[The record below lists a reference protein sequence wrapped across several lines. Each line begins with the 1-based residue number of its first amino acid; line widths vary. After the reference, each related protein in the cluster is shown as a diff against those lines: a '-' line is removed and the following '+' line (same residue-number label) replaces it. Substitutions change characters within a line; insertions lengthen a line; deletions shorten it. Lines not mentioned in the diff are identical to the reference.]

1 MYQVKHMKPQFSAV
15 LATCTLVLA
24 ACQGQDQPVASTA
37 GAHAG
42 AEHPAEHGSAH
53 GIAWHKGDVAA
64 AFAMAAE
71 QNKPLFL
78 YWGAVWCPPCVQIK
92 STIFNQREFIDRTR
106 LFLPVYLDG
115 DTEQAQKWGE
125 KFGVLGYPTVIVFN
139 PSGEEITRIPGGI
152 NIDQYASVLDTAL
165 ASMTPVPRILERVL
179 ADPGHTLEQN
189 ECRLLAYYS
198 WGQDNQR
205 ALAQH
210 DKLEAF
216 DAMWRACPAGMVAER
231 SRLFSERL
239 AEALRAQGDGENPV
253 PMSAEDKRAAYQQ
266 VLSILGDRTLQMAN
280 ISLVV
285 YSAAETLSGL
295 TAAGT
300 PQREELEAKWLQA
313 LAELEADASLSK
325 TEHVLITL
333 ARVDIERAD
342 NPEAEL
348 PQTLLDEARAKAA
361 WADANSDAHERQT
374 VMYYTY
380 VVLRQAGLLDD
391 ARQLVTAELDKAQS
405 PYYFMSLLAGLAEKE
420 GKTEEAVAWLRRAYE
435 ESNGPAT
442 RFQWGT
448 NYVVGLL
455 ELTPEDAEGIEKAAS
470 GLLDELGKVNGAFYN
485 RNSKRLAQ
493 LDKALR
499 EWNGDG
505 SHQPTLMR
513 IRAQVQGL
521 CAGLPEGD
529 ESRSTC
535 EGFLADA

>member
-1 MYQVKHMKPQFSAV
+1 MKPQISALLV
-15 LATCTLVLA
+15 FCTLLLV
-24 ACQGQDQPVASTA
+24 ACQGQDQPNQTVATVPGA
-37 GAHAG
+37 G
-42 AEHPAEHGSAH
+42 EHQDQHDSDH
-53 GIAWHKGDVAA
+53 GIAWHRGDVAA

-106 LFLPVYLDG
+106 LFVPVYLDG

-152 NIDQYASVLDTAL
+152 NIGQYASVLDTAL
-165 ASMTPVPRILERVL
+165 ASMTPVPKILKELL
-179 ADPGHTLEQN
+179 AGPGLDLSGD

-198 WGQDNQR
+198 WEQDNQR
-205 ALAQH
+205 ALA
-210 DKLEAF
+210 DLEPLQAF
-216 DAMWRACPAGMVAER
+216 DAMWRACPADMAAER
-231 SRLFSERL
+231 SRLFSQRL
-239 AEALRAQGDGENPV
+239 AAALAAQTDGENPL
-253 PMSAEDKRAAYQQ
+253 PMSAEQKQIAYQEVMN
-266 VLSILGDRTLQMAN
+266 VLANPSLQMAN

-285 YSAAETLSGL
+285 YSAGETLSGL
-295 TAAGT
+295 TSAGT
-300 PQREELEAKWLQA
+300 PQREALEARWLQA
-313 LAELEADASLSK
+313 LASLEADASLSK

-333 ARVDIERAD
+333 ARIDIERAD

-348 PQTLLDEARAKAA
+348 PQGLLDEAREKAV
-361 WADANSDAHERQT
+361 WADANSDPHERQT

-380 VVLRQAGLLDD
+380 VVLRQAGLLED

-420 GKTEEAVAWLRRAYE
+420 GKTEEAVAWLKRAYD
-435 ESNGPAT
+435 ESSGPAT

-448 NYVVGLL
+448 SYVIGLL
-455 ELTPEDAEGIEKAAS
+455 EMTPANAEGIEKAAS
-470 GLLDELGKVNGAFYN
+470 GLLDELGQANGAFYN
-485 RNSKRLAQ
+485 RNSKRLGQ

-499 EWNGDG
+499 EWNAGG
-505 SHQPTLMR
+505 AHQETLGR

-521 CAGLPEGD
+521 CARLPEGD
-529 ESRSTC
+529 ESRATC
-535 EGFLADA
+535 DGFLAEA